1 MKLLACLGLLAG
13 LAAAQEPAAR
23 VIGEVTAVDAGA
35 GQIALKPDAG
45 APVAVS
51 LTPSTLFLRVAPGEK
66 DLKKA
71 SRITLKD
78 VVAGDRVLARGRM
91 ADGKL
96 QAASIVVMSKAD
108 LARKHEADRAEWQRR
123 GLAGTVTA
131 VDAASHEISIS
142 IGPSEGGRS
151 AILGAA
157 NASFRRYAPGSVRFS
172 DAQPSS
178 FEQVQVGD
186 QLRALGDK
194 NADGTRVQAEE
205 IVFGSF
211 RSIAAQVKT
220 VNTADGEIRATD
232 LESKKPIVIHVASDT
247 QLRRMPPMIAQM
259 LAQRLGG
266 GSGAGFGGR
275 PEGGRV
281 PGAAGGPPAGGPQQ
295 GWRPSGGGPAGGTP
309 PNNGGPNGGRRPD
322 FQQMLERMPVL
333 TLTELKP
340 GDAIILSATRSNQP
354 AEVTAITLLAGVEP
368 LLSSGESS
376 ITGMWNFEIGMP

>member
-13 LAAAQEPAAR
+13 LAVAQEPVAR
-23 VIGEVTAVDAGA
+23 AIGEVTAVDAGA
-35 GQIALKPDAG
+35 GQIALKPDTG
-45 APVAVS
+45 APVAVF
-51 LTPSTLFLRVAPGEK
+51 LTPNTLFLRVAPGEK

-91 ADGKL
+91 AEGKL

-131 VDAASHEISIS
+131 VDPASHEITIAIS
-142 IGPSEGGRS
+142 PREAGRS
-151 AILGAA
+151 AILSAA

-178 FEQVQVGD
+178 FERVEVGD
-186 QLRALGDK
+186 QLRVLGDK
-194 NADGTRVQAEE
+194 NADGSRVQADE

-232 LESKKPIVIHVASDT
+232 LESKKPIVIHVAGDT
-247 QLRRMPPMIAQM
+247 QLRRMPPMVAQM
-259 LAQRLGG
+259 LAQRREG
-266 GSGAGFGGR
+266 GSAWHPPAGG
-275 PEGGRV
+275 P
-281 PGAAGGPPAGGPQQ
+281 GGPPAGGPPQ
-295 GWRPSGGGPAGGTP
+295 GWRPSGGGPGGATP
-309 PNNGGPNGGRRPD
+309 PNGGPNGGRRPD

-333 TLTELKP
+333 TLAELKP
-340 GDAIILSATRSNQP
+340 GDAIILSATRSAQP

-368 LLSSGESS
+368 LLTSGESS